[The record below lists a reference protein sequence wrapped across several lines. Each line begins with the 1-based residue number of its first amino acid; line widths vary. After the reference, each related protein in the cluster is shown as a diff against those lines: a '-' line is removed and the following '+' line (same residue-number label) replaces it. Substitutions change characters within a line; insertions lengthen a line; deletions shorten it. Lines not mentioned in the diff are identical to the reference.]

1 MRVRIGT
8 ILKVSLILI
17 LISGLTSCFKENLNE
32 ENEREIINNYLKE
45 KGIDTEPTESGLYYV
60 ELIKGTGIQAFQGDT
75 VEIFYI
81 GYYLSGQIFAYNMN
95 TDPYR
100 FAIGSGAVI
109 PGLDEGVS
117 YMREGGEALLVVP
130 SSLAY
135 GAEGNYQLG
144 ISGYTPLA
152 FEVILDKVIPGL

>member
-1 MRVRIGT
+1 MRERVRLV
-8 ILKVSLILI
+8 LKVSLLVLFITGFL
-17 LISGLTSCFKENLNE
+17 SCFKENLSE

-45 KGIDTEPTESGLYYV
+45 KGIDIEPTESGLYYV
-60 ELIKGTGIQAFQGDT
+60 ELIKGTGAQAFQGDT

-81 GYYLSGQIFAYNMN
+81 GYYLTGKIFAYNIN

-100 FAIGSGAVI
+100 FAIGSGDVI

-117 YMREGGEALLVVP
+117 YMREGGEALLVIP

-135 GAEGNYQLG
+135 GSEGNYQLG